1 MDYEPITEYSV
12 IPKILVPTKSRRRRV
27 LTEILDDIAK
37 FLNYDVN
44 LEEKNPNIFEVFN
57 KLQDQE
63 LTYDKF
69 KEEINF
75 LLMDPN
81 NEESQANLY
90 QMFFNQNKEET
101 ADLNKLKQVFEYY
114 GQVFSDDDYES
125 IMNFLGDG
133 ENITFETFQKFMNK
147 KFKK

>member
-1 MDYEPITEYSV
+1 MDSNELKECFDLFDHDKDG
-12 IPKILVPTKSRRRRV
+12 KINIGEVKESLVRMG
-27 LTEILDDIAK
+27 
-37 FLNYDVN
+37 YDK
-44 LEEKNPNIFEVFN
+44 KNPNIFEVFN
-57 KLQDQE
+57 KLQDQD
-63 LTYDKF
+63 LTFDKF

-75 LLMDPN
+75 LLLDPN

-114 GQVFSDDDYES
+114 GQVFSDDDYEC

-133 ENITFETFQKFMNK
+133 QNITFETFQKFMNK